1 MRRPPVLT
9 NPRSERIRKVRAL
22 GGRSARKKTGRI
34 LVEGPQAV
42 RELVTHRGGDVV
54 DVYFEESLFGGDLY
68 EAASLATR
76 WVHLVDEDVARAIS
90 PDCQGVAAVAKV
102 SAIIQDRQQI
112 SSLPVK
118 ANSFAVALPETQ
130 DPGNAGT
137 IIRSAAAFGA
147 EAIFLGKG
155 SVDPTNPKVIR
166 SSTGSVFQ
174 VPIFTVD
181 LGEAASQ
188 FAGGGATV
196 LGAAGGPGTENLDTL
211 LVGAVCLEGGSLDF
225 APANPLVGTHI
236 WVFGNEARGL
246 SRDVEGACDLLVS
259 IPIAAKVESLNAAA
273 AAAICLHA
281 SHLSA
286 EGL

>member
-1 MRRPPVLT
+1 M
-9 NPRSERIRKVRAL
+9 
-22 GGRSARKKTGRI
+22 
-34 LVEGPQAV
+34 EGPQAV
-42 RELVTHRGGDVV
+42 RELLTHRGGDVV

-68 EAASLATR
+68 HLAAAVTR

-90 PDCQGVAAVAKV
+90 PDCQGVAAVAKA
-102 SAIIQDRQQI
+102 SAIIRSDELI
-112 SSLPVK
+112 ASLPTQR
-118 ANSFAVALPETQ
+118 AGFAVALPETQ

-181 LGEAASQ
+181 LDTAAVE
-188 FAGGGATV
+188 FAGGGAKV
-196 LGAAGGPGTENLDTL
+196 LGAAGEPGAANLDAL
-211 LVGAVCLEGGSLDF
+211 LIRAVCPPEG
-225 APANPLVGTHI
+225 APDGADASPLAGTHI

-246 SRDVEGACDLLVS
+246 SADVVRACDLLVS

-286 EGL
+286 EGR